1 MIFFRISAGGVTDRS
16 STLLLHPSRAFRVAA
31 VLAFSFLLCLRT
43 LAQSAESDGSQTE
56 TLRGTVVNSVTQAPI
71 PRALVY
77 SADNRYAVLTD
88 GDGHF
93 EFSVPKSASEMGGT
107 NFAYSGPVP
116 RVWGFGGN
124 HTPLALM
131 VRKPGFLDPPVE
143 VGGAEKAAS
152 GNDISIPLL
161 PEGIIKGRVTAAG
174 A

>member
-1 MIFFRISAGGVTDRS
+1 MIFFRNNAGAVKQRS
-16 STLLLHPSRAFRVAA
+16 SALLLYSLPTFRVAA
-31 VLAFSFLLCLRT
+31 VLAFSFLLCRDVI
-43 LAQSAESDGSQTE
+43 AQAAESDGSETE

-116 RVWGFGGN
+116 RVW
-124 HTPLALM
+124 
-131 VRKPGFLDPPVE
+131 
-143 VGGAEKAAS
+143 
-152 GNDISIPLL
+152 
-161 PEGIIKGRVTAAG
+161 
-174 A
+174 